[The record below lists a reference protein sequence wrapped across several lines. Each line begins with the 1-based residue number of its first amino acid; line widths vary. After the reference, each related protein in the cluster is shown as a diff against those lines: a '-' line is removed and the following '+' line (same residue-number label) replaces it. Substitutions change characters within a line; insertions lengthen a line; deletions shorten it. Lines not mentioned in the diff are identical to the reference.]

1 MNSADTLVISAFLG
15 LTVLAVYQ
23 NYYYIVTSVIGLV
36 GVLFTSTLAGI
47 GNSLLTESRGKNYA
61 DFCKFT
67 LLIAWI
73 AGLCTCCLLCLLQ
86 PFMKLWIGEA
96 GILPGQIVICLC
108 VYYFIYEFNQLS
120 GQNACLSDPQF
131 HKGQIG
137 RAHV

>member
-1 MNSADTLVISAFLG
+1 M
-15 LTVLAVYQ
+15 LAVYQ

-96 GILPGQIVICLC
+96 GICQDR
-108 VYYFIYEFNQLS
+108 S
-120 GQNACLSDPQF
+120 
-131 HKGQIG
+131 
-137 RAHV
+137 